1 MEETNIDVEKVIS
14 EIKENLTIIQ
24 TIDKDNLNE
33 EEVATFNKELLE
45 AKELA
50 LAIKRNRS

>member
-1 MEETNIDVEKVIS
+1 MNARIDAEKVIA
-14 EIKENLTIIQ
+14 EIKENLAIIK

-33 EEVATFNKELLE
+33 AEVAIFKQELLE

>member
-1 MEETNIDVEKVIS
+1 MDPKIDVEKVLT
-14 EIKENLTIIQ
+14 EIKENLAIIK

-33 EEVATFNKELLE
+33 AEVAIFKQELLE

-50 LAIKRNRS
+50 LAIKRNRI

>member
-1 MEETNIDVEKVIS
+1 MVNSKINVEKVIA
-14 EIKENLTIIQ
+14 EIKENLAIIK

-33 EEVATFNKELLE
+33 EEVAIFKQELLE

>member
-1 MEETNIDVEKVIS
+1 MEESNIDVEKVIS
-14 EIKENLTIIQ
+14 EIKENLTIIE

-33 EEVATFNKELLE
+33 AEVATFQKELSE

>member
-1 MEETNIDVEKVIS
+1 MVNPRIDVEKVIA
-14 EIKENLTIIQ
+14 EIKENLTIIK

-33 EEVATFNKELLE
+33 EEVAIFKRELLE

-50 LAIKRNRS
+50 LAIKKNRS